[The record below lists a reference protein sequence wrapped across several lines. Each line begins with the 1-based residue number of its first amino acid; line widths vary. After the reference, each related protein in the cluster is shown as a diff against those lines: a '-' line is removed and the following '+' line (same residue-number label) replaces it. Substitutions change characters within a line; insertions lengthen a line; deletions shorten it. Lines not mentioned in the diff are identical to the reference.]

1 MNIQQGELYWIH
13 PGDPGGA
20 YAGFRQ
26 PHVIIQNNVF
36 NHSLLETVITCA
48 LSTNLKRADVPG
60 PALEV
65 GEGGLPHQ
73 SVVVVSQL
81 VTYEKA
87 SLDSNRILS
96 FRRPRAGPDGVRL
109 AYPAASD
116 NSNCNTNSPLTQAGR
131 SVNFCSPFITRI

>member
-48 LSTNLKRADVPG
+48 LSTNLKRAEVPG
-60 PALEV
+60 NLLLEV

-81 VTYEKA
+81 VTYDKT
-87 SLDSNRILS
+87 SLGEYIGRLS
-96 FRRPRAGPDGVRL
+96 PARLEQVLDGVRL
-109 AYPAASD
+109 AIEPREL
-116 NSNCNTNSPLTQAGR
+116 SNN
-131 SVNFCSPFITRI
+131 V